1 MRLPNP
7 LVLREGA
14 NMKANPRERLLRGAL
29 AAVLACGLMV
39 PTSALAAEEQSSE
52 TTPPPGNFRPA
63 E

>member
-1 MRLPNP
+1 MRLPNLP
-7 LVLREGA
+7 VLREGA

-39 PTSALAAEEQSSE
+39 PTGALAAEEQSGE
-52 TTPPPGNFRPA
+52 TTPPPRIFRPA